1 MKPRLIAHA
10 DWGLNLEG
18 RWLAVGK
25 VDAAGRYQVD
35 APEPVGELGTL
46 LRRLRARTTKGP
58 LVVGFDFPIG
68 LPAAYC
74 KLAGITDF
82 PAALIQFGQGKWR
95 DFYNIARQPGE
106 ISLYRPFFPY
116 AGGKKGQFLR
126 TQLTRGIGVHSMEHL
141 LRACERA
148 TGQRPNASPL
158 FWTLGPKQVGRA
170 AIVGWQHVLAP
181 ALQEK
186 SFRVGIWPFHGSL
199 ESLLAKCDVVI
210 VETYPAEACVQLGLG
225 APGTSWSKTSLDGRR
240 SRAPHIKNWAR
251 KQQVN
256 LTPKL
261 VPQLDQG
268 FGDSGAA
275 DDKFDA
281 VAGLLGM
288 IEVVTGRRDPGNPD
302 TGSVRHLEGWILG
315 QSSHT

>member
-1 MKPRLIAHA
+1 MEPRLIAHA

-18 RWLAVGK
+18 RWLAVGE

-35 APEPVGELGTL
+35 APEPVGELGTF
-46 LRRLRARTTKGP
+46 LRSLRARFSEGS
-58 LVVGFDFPIG
+58 LLLGFDFPIG
-68 LPAAYC
+68 LPEAYC
-74 KLAGITDF
+74 RVAGIKDF
-82 PAALIQFGQGKWR
+82 PSALIQFGQGTWR
-95 DFYNIARQPGE
+95 DFYTIAREPFE
-106 ISLYRPFFPY
+106 ISLHRPFFPY
-116 AGGKKGQFLR
+116 APGGKSQS
-126 TQLTRGIGVHSMEHL
+126 QLTRGLGVPSMGHL

-199 ESLLAKCDVVI
+199 ESLLVKFDVVI

-240 SRAPHIKNWAR
+240 SRAPRIKNWAR

-261 VPQLDQG
+261 VQQLDQG

-288 IEVVTGRRDPGNPD
+288 IEVVTGRKDPGNPD